1 MQTINV
7 ETVVNSNVNKVW
19 EHWNKPESVMLWN
32 QASADWHCPVATN
45 DLRVG
50 GKLIYTMSSKD
61 GKYSFDFG
69 GEYTKVET
77 NKRIEFT
84 MGDGRKVI
92 DTFEDLG
99 ENKTKVTVI
108 FEMEALNS
116 EERQRAGWQAIL
128 DSFQKFCESQN

>member
-1 MQTINV
+1 MQKITI
-7 ETVVNSNVNKVW
+7 ETIIKAGVDKVW
-19 EHWNKPESVMLWN
+19 EHWNKPESVMQWN
-32 QASADWHCPVATN
+32 QASADWHCPAATN

-69 GEYTKVET
+69 GVYTKVET

-92 DTFEDLG
+92 DVFEDLG

-108 FEMEALNS
+108 FEMEATNS
-116 EERQRAGWQAIL
+116 EERQRSGWQAIL
-128 DSFQKFCESQN
+128 NSFQQFCEAI